1 VWEKKKCA
9 FRAMVRAVVSDPNSV
24 EDVLQEAF
32 LRVLKTRKSFANGQE
47 AFNYLRRTVLNTS
60 IDSYR
65 RLKRQNSR
73 FDTRNGERYTQ
84 GYAEIGNDPLSLLL
98 TTEAAEMHNQLVT
111 EVERA
116 LRTLQPKQREAV
128 EAFFRRESTLKLK
141 EFCQEQGVPYSTLR
155 SRMLQGI
162 DQIRIQL
169 QARGVTGFVQTE
181 ETPNGL
187 RKSKTR

>member
-1 VWEKKKCA
+1 
-9 FRAMVRAVVSDPNSV
+9 MVRAVVADPNSV

-32 LRVLKTRKSFANGQE
+32 LRVLKTRKNFANGQE

-73 FDTRNGERYTQ
+73 FDTRNGERHAQ
-84 GYAEIGNDPLSLLL
+84 GYAEIGTDPLSLLL
-98 TTEAAEMHNQLVT
+98 TTEAAETHSRLVN

-116 LRTLQPKQREAV
+116 LRSLQPKQREAV

-141 EFCQEQGVPYSTLR
+141 EFCQEQDVPYSTLR

-162 DQIRIQL
+162 DQIRVYL
-169 QARGVTGFVQTE
+169 QARGVSGFVQTE
-181 ETPNGL
+181 EKPNDL
-187 RKSKTR
+187 RRSKTR

>member
-1 VWEKKKCA
+1 
-9 FRAMVRAVVSDPNSV
+9 MVRAVVSDPNSV

-32 LRVLKTRKSFANGQE
+32 LRVLKTRKRFANGQE

-84 GYAEIGNDPLSLLL
+84 GYAEIGTDPLSLLL
-98 TTEAAEMHNQLVT
+98 TTEAAETHSHLIK
-111 EVERA
+111 EVEKA
-116 LRTLQPKQREAV
+116 LRSLQPKQREAV
-128 EAFFRRESTLKLK
+128 EAFFCRKSTLKLK
-141 EFCQEQGVPYSTLR
+141 EFCQEQDVPYSTLR

-162 DQIRIQL
+162 DQIRTYL
-169 QARGVTGFVQTE
+169 QKRGVSGFVQTE
-181 ETPNGL
+181 EKPNDL
-187 RKSKTR
+187 RRFKTR

>member
-169 QARGVTGFVQTE
+169 QARGVSGFVQTE
-181 ETPNGL
+181 EKPNGL